1 MHPAVPAGGDGPTPV
16 PLGPAGGRLG
26 EGPPSAGSAQR
37 RSCLR
42 EVTPSFG

>member
-16 PLGPAGGRLG
+16 PLGPAGGRVG
-26 EGPPSAGSAQR
+26 EGPAQR